1 MQIVIDQDTSP
12 QVIAASLTIS
22 AGQKMALS
30 VQVPLSYALTHG
42 PIGQM
47 YIDGIGGRAEAQ
59 SISGDVVTIT
69 AHSKIGSTTL
79 DRSKYDPTYA
89 AATSLTAW
97 LDRIAAA
104 VSGGTSYSA
113 DGAILDAAPYTHGM
127 AASSPYQLLTTIAG
141 CYGMD
146 IIHYST
152 DTGDVFKVAQP
163 LSQASGSISIGDLS
177 SLTYDD
183 AIADAETVSIVKTAP
198 IQQHDK
204 TVASMGSGLEIKR
217 TSQGLPYYD
226 GSVRYNQISRFWD
239 GRTTTISKEEIIQQ
253 LDVPVVLADPDASDD
268 PWYKT
273 KFAYSPYFGIWL
285 QAKRDQQEDNLYS
298 TSVTGS
304 PYSGHTTELRLD
316 RLDTPP
322 TTGTWEHSTASYT
335 ARREQYFGVF
345 SVRRVIG
352 TTAYNFF
359 RDIFYAHPP
368 EGEPQH
374 TKTQDNSNGIIDRSS
389 LYPSV
394 PYIFWQPYD
403 NSRDSQKT
411 DYYVTDSY
419 STTNYKYID
428 YQVENDAVITQLP
441 NAAQYPWLPC
451 RRDLVSSTD
460 STTHTTPT
468 PGVSVDDTTNAST
481 VSAALFD
488 TGWDDLTHPPTID
501 EDFIELSGVTLPKT
515 AAVTTWFDASAQP
528 DADRQWMG
536 IGCIGN
542 IRYSAGRGER
552 KLTLRPGMQP
562 GRLTARAMSGQ
573 VQHFNIQRAF
583 SLYRLGA
590 VAPVIITF
598 IASGEKS
605 FTVPQHQNPSGRVY
619 SITGTV
625 WREPATARACIPYI
639 QRQHNPGR
647 RVRFTIPTSVR
658 TVSDAID
665 ITGTVQTLV
674 SERVYITGITVDYRA
689 GLITYSGRVI
699 ADNQ

>member
-22 AGQKMALS
+22 AGQKMTLS
-30 VQVPLSYALTHG
+30 VQVPLSYALAHG
-42 PIGQM
+42 AISQV
-47 YIDGIGGRAEAQ
+47 YIDGIGGRAE
-59 SISGDVVTIT
+59 SKSMSGDVVTIT

-97 LDRIAAA
+97 LDRIASA
-104 VSGGTSYSA
+104 VSGGTSYS
-113 DGAILDAAPYTHGM
+113 
-127 AASSPYQLLTTIAG
+127 YQLLTTIAG

-163 LSQASGSISIGDLS
+163 LSQAAGSISIGDLS

-183 AIADAETVSIVKTAP
+183 AIADAETISIVKTAP

-204 TVASMGSGLEIKR
+204 TVASMGSGLELKR

-226 GSVRYNQISRFWD
+226 GTVQYNQISRFWD
-239 GRTTTISKEEIIQQ
+239 GRTTTISKEEIMQQ

-273 KFAYSPYFGIWL
+273 KFAFCPYFGTWL
-285 QAKRDQQEDNLYS
+285 QSLHEESEQNLYQ
-298 TSVTGS
+298 TLVTGS
-304 PYSGHTTELRLD
+304 PYGGHTTEQRLGRLD
-316 RLDTPP
+316 NPP
-322 TTGTWEHSTASYT
+322 ASGTWESYDASYT
-335 ARREQYFGVF
+335 LRHEQYFGVF
-345 SVRRVIG
+345 SVQRVIG
-352 TTAYNFF
+352 QTTYDYN
-359 RDIFYAHPP
+359 RDQFYANPP
-368 EGEPQH
+368 AGEPQH
-374 TKTQDNSNGIIDRSS
+374 TYTQDSQTGTIDRSA
-389 LYPSV
+389 LYPGI
-394 PYIFWQPYD
+394 PYIFSQPYD
-403 NSRDSQKT
+403 NSRTSSVT
-411 DYYVTDSY
+411 DYNVTDSNG
-419 STTNYKYID
+419 TTKYKYID
-428 YQVENDAVITQLP
+428 FSIVNTAQINPQP
-441 NAAQYPWLPC
+441 AANQFPWLPC

-515 AAVTTWFDASAQP
+515 AAVTNWFNASAKP

-542 IRYSAGRGER
+542 IKYTAGRGER

-590 VAPVIITF
+590 VAPVKVTL

-647 RVRFTIPTSVR
+647 RVRFTIPASVR
-658 TVSDAID
+658 TVNEAID
-665 ITGTVQTLV
+665 ITGTVQTLAG
-674 SERVYITGITVDYRA
+674 ERVYITGFTADYRA

-699 ADNQ
+699 AEN